1 MESSGVKERLVSFLK
16 YKKMSQAEGK
26 YRDKG
31 EEGTC
36 RKILSQG
43 SA

>member
-1 MESSGVKERLVSFLK
+1 MTLMLKLKE

-31 EEGTC
+31 EKRTC

>member
-1 MESSGVKERLVSFLK
+1 MTRMLK
-16 YKKMSQAEGK
+16 LEEYKKMSQAEGK